1 MLDGDE
7 RIENWRE
14 FLLDMAQN
22 WLEQEEQPE
31 SKNK

>member
-14 FLLDMAQN
+14 FLFEMAQE
-22 WLEQEEQPE
+22 WLEQEDTPKSE
-31 SKNK
+31 